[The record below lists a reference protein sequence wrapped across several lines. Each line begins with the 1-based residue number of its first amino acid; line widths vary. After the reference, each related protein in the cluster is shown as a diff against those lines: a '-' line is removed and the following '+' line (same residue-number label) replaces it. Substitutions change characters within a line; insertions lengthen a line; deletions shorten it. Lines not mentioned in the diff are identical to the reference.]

1 VQTKTRQPTSQLELH
16 LTLVTASQSYELR
29 VKKILLIQNSKLEFS
44 FLDLSIEVNS
54 KLNTSRLKTFERRYK
69 AAMFGQTT
77 VGNGGISSNASR
89 VFRYEVVGLRQ
100 NQEADK
106 NNYDIRRS
114 GSVFVTV
121 PYNRMNEEMQ
131 RITRLGGKIVSIQ
144 PLSIDAKSSD

>member
-1 VQTKTRQPTSQLELH
+1 
-16 LTLVTASQSYELR
+16 
-29 VKKILLIQNSKLEFS
+29 
-44 FLDLSIEVNS
+44 
-54 KLNTSRLKTFERRYK
+54 
-69 AAMFGQTT
+69 MFGQTT
-77 VGNGGISSNASR
+77 VGNGGVSSNASR

-100 NQEADK
+100 NQETDK

-144 PLSIDAKSSD
+144 PLSIDANSSE

>member
-1 VQTKTRQPTSQLELH
+1 
-16 LTLVTASQSYELR
+16 
-29 VKKILLIQNSKLEFS
+29 
-44 FLDLSIEVNS
+44 
-54 KLNTSRLKTFERRYK
+54 
-69 AAMFGQTT
+69 MFGQTT

-100 NQEADK
+100 NQETDK

-131 RITRLGGKIVSIQ
+131 RITRMGGTIVSIQ
-144 PLSIDAKSSD
+144 PLTAESVNSNS